1 MGKDPG
7 DSAGILSFLGG
18 NRKVGACAE
27 EKKES
32 IFGNIG
38 AAIRYTLLLSMLL
51 WWIPLLGQAVAGYVG
66 GRKAGTPARGM
77 AATLVA
83 VLALMGVA
91 MVISSG
97 IIAGFDFLNTEPAE
111 LVTSLKMDFPLLGS
125 LFGGIM
131 WFLQNAFGIITG
143 TTSMK
148 LNIYI
153 ITVVFG
159 LAGGTLADLH
169 AKEAVRNMPED
180 GGRVFIPR
188 SLAAYVKGKKLGFE
202 NFDDRLSIQQSK
214 IPEQQKIVTVHRS
227 LVRGAAARSEKA
239 IPAAASAAVA
249 ETVAVQEAEQRES
262 PFAGLI
268 HRAEKNDPERERVRH
283 DAAED
288 MEYV

>member
-1 MGKDPG
+1 MHVGKDPG

-18 NRKVGACAE
+18 NRKIGAGTE
-27 EKKES
+27 EKKET
-32 IFGNIG
+32 IFGNMG
-38 AAIRYTLLLSMLL
+38 SAIRYTLLLSMLL

-77 AATLVA
+77 VATLVS
-83 VLALMGVA
+83 VMVLMGVA
-91 MVISSG
+91 IVIGSG
-97 IIAGFDFLNTEPAE
+97 IIGGFDFLNTEPGE
-111 LVTSLKMDFPLLGS
+111 LVTALKMDFPLLGT
-125 LFGGIM
+125 LFAYIM
-131 WFLQNAFGIITG
+131 MFMQSAFGMITG

-159 LAGGTLADLH
+159 LAGGALAEQH
-169 AKEAVRNMPED
+169 AKEVKKSAPEE

-214 IPEQQKIVTVHRS
+214 VPEQKIVTVHRS
-227 LVRGAAARSEKA
+227 LVRGTTAREGPQA
-239 IPAAASAAVA
+239 LPAGGDVPA
-249 ETVAVQEAEQRES
+249 TVQEAEQRES

-283 DAAED
+283 RDPAED

>member
-1 MGKDPG
+1 MHVGKDPG

-18 NRKVGACAE
+18 NRKIGAGTE
-27 EKKES
+27 EKKET
-32 IFGNIG
+32 IFGNLFS
-38 AAIRYTLLLSMLL
+38 AIRNTLLLSMLL
-51 WWIPLLGQAVAGYVG
+51 WWIPLLGQAFAGYVG
-66 GRKAGTPARGM
+66 GRTAGTPARGA
-77 AATLVA
+77 AATLISVA
-83 VLALMGVA
+83 ALMGLA
-91 MVISSG
+91 IVIGSG
-97 IIAGFDFLNTEPAE
+97 IIGGFDFLNTEPSE
-111 LVTSLKMDFPLLGS
+111 LVAALKMDFPLLGT
-125 LFGGIM
+125 LFTYILM
-131 WFLQNAFGIITG
+131 FMQSAFSMITG

-159 LAGGTLADLH
+159 LAGGTLANLH
-169 AKEAVRNMPED
+169 AKEAAKNAPED

-214 IPEQQKIVTVHRS
+214 VPEQKIVTVHRT
-227 LVRGAAARSEKA
+227 LVRGNTARDGPQALPAGASEV
-239 IPAAASAAVA
+239 P
-249 ETVAVQEAEQRES
+249 VAVQEAEQRES

-283 DAAED
+283 DPAED

>member
-1 MGKDPG
+1 MHVGNNAG

-18 NRKVGACAE
+18 KRKVGADAG

-32 IFGNIG
+32 VFANLG
-38 AAIRYTLLLSMLL
+38 AAIRITLLLSMLL
-51 WWIPLLGQAVAGYVG
+51 WWIPLLGHGIAGYVG
-66 GRKAGTPARGM
+66 GRRAGTPARGM
-77 AATLVA
+77 IVTLASVM
-83 VLALMGVA
+83 VLMGVA
-91 MVISSG
+91 AAISSG
-97 IIAGFDFLNTEPAE
+97 FIGGFDFLNTEPSE
-111 LVTSLKMDFPLLGS
+111 LVSAIGMDFPLLGT
-125 LFGGIM
+125 LFSWM
-131 WFLQNAFGIITG
+131 LLFLQSALGMVTG

-169 AKEAVRNMPED
+169 AKEVAKGTPSD
-180 GGRVFIPR
+180 GGRMFIPR

-214 IPEQQKIVTVHRS
+214 VPEQPKIVTVHRS
-227 LVRGAAARSEKA
+227 LVRGMTAREEPKAIAAAEV
-239 IPAAASAAVA
+239 P
-249 ETVAVQEAEQRES
+249 VAVQEAEQRES

-268 HRAEKNDPERERVRH
+268 HRAEKNDPEKERVRRH
-283 DAAED
+283 DPAED